1 MKKFNSKIDVV
12 PLIIISL
19 FIILGIIAFL
29 LKGNI
34 LFAILFPLFSFLWFL
49 LVYKGNFY
57 KIKENKLYISFLGI
71 SNGGISIEKITKVVY
86 VKRKLIKWKFG
97 RERTY
102 GNSMDCILIFFIN
115 SYNEEIKLFISPKEK
130 DEFVAELLN
139 INPAIIIEKNSI
151 RR

>member
-12 PLIIISL
+12 PLIIIVL
-19 FIILGIIAFL
+19 FIILVIIAFL

-34 LFAILFPLFSFLWFL
+34 LSAILFTLFSFLWL
-49 LVYKGNFY
+49 LLAYKGNFY

-71 SNGGISIEKITKVVY
+71 SNGGISVEKITKVVY

-102 GNSMDCILIFFIN
+102 GNSRDCILIFFIN

-139 INPAIIIEKNSI
+139 INPAIIVEKNSI